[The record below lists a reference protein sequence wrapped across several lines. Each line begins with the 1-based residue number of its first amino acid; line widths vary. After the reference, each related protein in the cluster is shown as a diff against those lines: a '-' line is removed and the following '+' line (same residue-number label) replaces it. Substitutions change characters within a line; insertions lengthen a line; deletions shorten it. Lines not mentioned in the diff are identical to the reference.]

1 MTRQD
6 FILKWLFYALALLP
20 VWWMDTFVLGRFP
33 VLGVAPM
40 LLPVAA
46 VAVAVLEGALAG
58 AGFGLAVGVLCDA
71 VYFGGHGFL
80 TLGLC
85 LIGWGAGAAAQY
97 VLSRNFGGCLLCA
110 AAGLGRVMPGDVV
123 GADAR
128 PGMPPALRPLL
139 SA

>member
-58 AGFGLAVGVLCDA
+58 AASAWRWASCA
-71 VYFGGHGFL
+71 TRY
-80 TLGLC
+80 
-85 LIGWGAGAAAQY
+85 ISAATA
-97 VLSRNFGGCLLCA
+97 F
-110 AAGLGRVMPGDVV
+110 
-123 GADAR
+123 
-128 PGMPPALRPLL
+128 
-139 SA
+139 

>member
-58 AGFGLAVGVLCDA
+58 AGFGLGTAVALLLLGAL
-71 VYFGGHGFL
+71 VYLLVRKNPYDENHL
-80 TLGLC
+80 TQR
-85 LIGWGAGAAAQY
+85 IK
-97 VLSRNFGGCLLCA
+97 
-110 AAGLGRVMPGDVV
+110 V
-123 GADAR
+123 GA
-128 PGMPPALRPLL
+128 
-139 SA
+139 

>member
-85 LIGWGAGAAAQY
+85 LIGWGAG
-97 VLSRNFGGCLLCA
+97 LSLIHI
-110 AAGLGRVMPGDVV
+110 
-123 GADAR
+123 
-128 PGMPPALRPLL
+128 
-139 SA
+139 